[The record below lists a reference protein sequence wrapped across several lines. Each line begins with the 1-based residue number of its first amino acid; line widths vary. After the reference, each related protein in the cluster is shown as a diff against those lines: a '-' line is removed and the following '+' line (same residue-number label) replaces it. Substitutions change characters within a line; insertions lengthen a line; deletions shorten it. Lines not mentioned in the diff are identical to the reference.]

1 MTFAFLPSHHAVP
14 VTPASPVLGNDSK
27 TPISAQEMMGGTTRE
42 AAKVGG
48 ERIESKMQVP
58 DQAKKRIRVLVVDDH
73 EIVRKGL
80 CTLLNEQ
87 DDFEVVGQ
95 AASGNVAIRL
105 AMQLQPDIVLLDI
118 FLGAS
123 NGLDIAQQLQRGCP
137 KARIVVLTGFT
148 DEGHLFRAMRIGV
161 HGYLQKALPI
171 NELLASLRAVQGGER
186 VIGEPRAMT
195 QVLSEF
201 ERVTKEQERVRLGLT
216 DLEIELVRLAAEG
229 CSNKEIASRQFWSEV
244 TVKRKM
250 QDIYRKLQVTDRAQA
265 VAEAMRMGLI

>member
-1 MTFAFLPSHHAVP
+1 MTSTLLPSHPPVP
-14 VTPASPVLGNDSK
+14 VTPAMNDATASLEPAQK
-27 TPISAQEMMGGTTRE
+27 VVKATKVESQFEISDSAKQTIQTP
-42 AAKVGG
+42 
-48 ERIESKMQVP
+48 
-58 DQAKKRIRVLVVDDH
+58 IRVLVVDDH

-80 CTLLNEQ
+80 CAMLVEEE
-87 DDFEVVGQ
+87 DFEVVGQ
-95 AASGNVAIRL
+95 TGLGNLAVTL

-118 FLGAS
+118 FLGAF

-137 KARIVVLTGFT
+137 KARIVILTGCT
-148 DEGHLFRAMRIGV
+148 KEGHLLRAMHIGV

-171 NELLASLRAVQGGER
+171 NELLISLRAVYQGER
-186 VIGEPRAMT
+186 IISETRAIT
-195 QVLSEF
+195 YILSEF
-201 ERVTKEQERVRLGLT
+201 EKLMKEQERIRSGLS

-265 VAEAMRMGLI
+265 VAEVMRMGLI